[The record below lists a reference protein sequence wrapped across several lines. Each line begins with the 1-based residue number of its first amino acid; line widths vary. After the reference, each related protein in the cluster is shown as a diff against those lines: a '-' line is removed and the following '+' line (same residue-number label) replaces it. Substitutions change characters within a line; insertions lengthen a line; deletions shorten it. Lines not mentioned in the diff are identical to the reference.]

1 MLLTFWMLPQF
12 TGREAFKVGLMCSCV
27 WCFATCDKR
36 AGKTARSSN
45 RNRIAHRENSTLSM
59 WLIVQQ
65 SGLLALL
72 ELLPKKPNCT
82 RQTGCSL
89 YQINFRNKLLE
100 NEDSDQFSRSTH
112 SVGIQKKER
121 DCHVNHLSIIDDR
134 RSSRA
139 QNSKRTKFNLKSMA
153 KSENELIHCHCK
165 DFFSSFCKRQKSD
178 FPPFYRFD
186 NNGNKSRCENNKSTL
201 ETKRW
206 RGNSVEWSHWKTLNL
221 C

>member
-1 MLLTFWMLPQF
+1 
-12 TGREAFKVGLMCSCV
+12 MCSCV

-112 SVGIQKKER
+112 SVGIQKNRER
-121 DCHVNHLSIIDDR
+121 LPRKSLIDYRRPPLLQSPKLKAHQIQSQKHGEKRKWIDSLPLQGLFFFILQAPKIGFSAFLS
-134 RSSRA
+134 
-139 QNSKRTKFNLKSMA
+139 L
-153 KSENELIHCHCK
+153 
-165 DFFSSFCKRQKSD
+165 RQQWQQI
-178 FPPFYRFD
+178 
-186 NNGNKSRCENNKSTL
+186 TM
-201 ETKRW
+201 
-206 RGNSVEWSHWKTLNL
+206 WK
-221 C
+221 